1 MPPDVASVYNEAREC
16 TSDRAFTAA
25 VLACRK
31 LLMHIAVERG
41 AEAGKSFAHYVDY
54 LAKKHF
60 VPPGSEK
67 WIDRIR
73 TTGNEANHEIVLMK
87 QGDAEDLIN
96 FLEML
101 LKFMYEFPGKIG
113 PPVDS
118 S

>member
-1 MPPDVASVYNEAREC
+1 
-16 TSDRAFTAA
+16 
-25 VLACRK
+25 
-31 LLMHIAVERG
+31 MHIAVERG